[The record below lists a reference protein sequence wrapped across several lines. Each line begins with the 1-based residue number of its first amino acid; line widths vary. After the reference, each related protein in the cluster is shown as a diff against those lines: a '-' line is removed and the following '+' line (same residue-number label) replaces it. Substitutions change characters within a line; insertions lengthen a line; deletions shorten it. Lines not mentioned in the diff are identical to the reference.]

1 MNVMGQIVLG
11 LIKSDQTKFAKELV
25 PQLRLNSTYTT
36 IQKNATKST
45 HYLYKEVL
53 FIEQIM
59 YVEVVIVKCSK
70 SNIEHKGS
78 SKLNAVEIYKRN
90 YKN

>member
-1 MNVMGQIVLG
+1 MAVL
-11 LIKSDQTKFAKELV
+11 LVVLLRNAKG
-25 PQLRLNSTYTT
+25 
-36 IQKNATKST
+36 
-45 HYLYKEVL
+45 
-53 FIEQIM
+53 
-59 YVEVVIVKCSK
+59 VIVKCSK